1 MDHHKTRILIADDHT
16 IFRDGLR
23 RLLESEPEFQV
34 AGEAADGAE
43 ALQLI
48 EQLHPDIL
56 LLDLAMPKMPGLE
69 TLRELSTQGNKTKV
83 ILLTAAIEKRQIVEA
98 LQMGARGVIMK
109 DAATQLLMKGIRT
122 VMNGQFW
129 VGREAVADMVS
140 YLREKAA
147 QVPASPAKAYGLT
160 KRELEIL
167 STIVAGLSNK
177 EIAQKFSLSEDT
189 VKHHL
194 TNIFDK
200 VGVNSRLELAL
211 FALNHR
217 LVEPASYSHSQSET
231 REIISRVYFF
241 YWWSTQLRGRV
252 IASEALQRRAEG
264 PVFFSLSSY
273 FTPALPLYGPL
284 HCVSAHRCSTV
295 LLRTGSPSTR
305 MPVPATRR
313 RSPGTRTGRTSLP
326 G

>member
-1 MDHHKTRILIADDHT
+1 MDSRKTRILIADDHT

-34 AGEAADGAE
+34 VGEAGDGTE
-43 ALQLI
+43 ALQLSQ
-48 EQLHPDIL
+48 QLKPDVL
-56 LLDLAMPKMPGLE
+56 LLDLAMPRMPGLE
-69 TLRELSTQGNKTKV
+69 TLRELSTQGSPVKT

-109 DAATQLLMKGIRT
+109 DAATVLLMKGIRT

-140 YLREKAA
+140 YLRDKAA
-147 QVPASPAKAYGLT
+147 QQPPSPAKQYGLT

-167 STIVAGLSNK
+167 STIVSGLSNK

-200 VGVNSRLELAL
+200 VGVSSRLELAL
-211 FALNHR
+211 FAINHR
-217 LVEPASYSHSQSET
+217 LVEPS
-231 REIISRVYFF
+231 
-241 YWWSTQLRGRV
+241 
-252 IASEALQRRAEG
+252 
-264 PVFFSLSSY
+264 
-273 FTPALPLYGPL
+273 
-284 HCVSAHRCSTV
+284 
-295 LLRTGSPSTR
+295 
-305 MPVPATRR
+305 
-313 RSPGTRTGRTSLP
+313 
-326 G
+326 

>member
-1 MDHHKTRILIADDHT
+1 MDSRKTRILIADDHT

-34 AGEAADGAE
+34 TGEAADGVE
-43 ALQLI
+43 ALQLAQ
-48 EQLHPDIL
+48 QLKPDIL
-56 LLDLAMPKMPGLE
+56 LLDLAMPRMPGLE
-69 TLRELSTQGNKTKV
+69 TLRELSTQGSPVRT

-109 DAATQLLMKGIRT
+109 DAATTLLMKGIRT

-140 YLREKAA
+140 YLRDKAA
-147 QVPASPAKAYGLT
+147 QTPPPPAKAYGLT

-167 STIVAGLSNK
+167 STIVSGLSNK

-200 VGVNSRLELAL
+200 VGVSSRLELAL
-211 FALNHR
+211 FAINHR
-217 LVEPASYSHSQSET
+217 LVEPS
-231 REIISRVYFF
+231 
-241 YWWSTQLRGRV
+241 
-252 IASEALQRRAEG
+252 
-264 PVFFSLSSY
+264 
-273 FTPALPLYGPL
+273 
-284 HCVSAHRCSTV
+284 
-295 LLRTGSPSTR
+295 
-305 MPVPATRR
+305 
-313 RSPGTRTGRTSLP
+313 
-326 G
+326 

>member
-1 MDHHKTRILIADDHT
+1 MDSRKTRILIADDHT

-34 AGEAADGAE
+34 TGEAADGVE
-43 ALQLI
+43 ALQLSQ
-48 EQLHPDIL
+48 QLRPDVL
-56 LLDLAMPKMPGLE
+56 LLDLAMPRMPGLE
-69 TLRELSTQGNKTKV
+69 TLRELSTQGSPVRT

-109 DAATQLLMKGIRT
+109 DAATTLLMKGIRT

-140 YLREKAA
+140 YLRDKAA
-147 QVPASPAKAYGLT
+147 QTPAPAKAYGLT

-167 STIVAGLSNK
+167 STIVSGLSNK

-200 VGVNSRLELAL
+200 VGVSSRLELAL
-211 FALNHR
+211 FAINHR
-217 LVEPASYSHSQSET
+217 LVEPS
-231 REIISRVYFF
+231 
-241 YWWSTQLRGRV
+241 
-252 IASEALQRRAEG
+252 
-264 PVFFSLSSY
+264 
-273 FTPALPLYGPL
+273 
-284 HCVSAHRCSTV
+284 
-295 LLRTGSPSTR
+295 
-305 MPVPATRR
+305 
-313 RSPGTRTGRTSLP
+313 
-326 G
+326 